1 MSSSCREG
9 KKIFRKYFL
18 CKFSLHKK
26 IIDGNNNHTY
36 ITSVLKKTNVVI
48 MLSAA
53 SLDQQKKTSI
63 FFDLFAEK
71 HTHILCSMWKMLCIN
86 LHVVLMLLNWVFK
99 WKMSFENW
107 CFFLLTLF
115 SIFPKNFLMTRSW
128 CFFLAEKHWQ
138 LIYYHQ
144 KMIIFFNFG

>member
-1 MSSSCREG
+1 
-9 KKIFRKYFL
+9 
-18 CKFSLHKK
+18 
-26 IIDGNNNHTY
+26 
-36 ITSVLKKTNVVI
+36 
-48 MLSAA
+48 
-53 SLDQQKKTSI
+53 
-63 FFDLFAEK
+63 
-71 HTHILCSMWKMLCIN
+71 
-86 LHVVLMLLNWVFK
+86 MLLNWVFK

-144 KMIIFFNFG
+144 KMIIFFTFLVDENYSILVRLIDWLTTLFSHSFCLRKNFFLDKNWMKRMPAENVWPEKARDFFVLGFKMSNDVFHHQHRKHPIRL